1 MKVLRICRQGG
12 DVSVYDSKEQLRR
25 GLIDLHMDDILS
37 DEETDKTYIEK
48 YKKWSLDQICNMFD
62 WSYEIITDK
71 VNDLEIIVDRKNH
84 NMFIK
89 NKNRRA
95 VSTSSPKRWNDK
107 TGKWETITY
116 QHYNFGEHNVARRT
130 PIRQNNKRNIRR
142 MKNQRRRIGRR

>member
-71 VNDLEIIVDRKNH
+71 EAKQY
-84 NMFIK
+84 
-89 NKNRRA
+89 
-95 VSTSSPKRWNDK
+95 
-107 TGKWETITY
+107 E
-116 QHYNFGEHNVARRT
+116 
-130 PIRQNNKRNIRR
+130 
-142 MKNQRRRIGRR
+142 